1 MGRILGSRVELAVR
15 EGPCAAQAKL
25 DIAFGVE
32 DTLLKKE
39 INRFRAA
46 KCGVAA
52 LDEQGFKARF
62 GKGQGGEE
70 TGATGA
76 DNDGA
81 LFGCIRDRVGE

>member
-32 DTLLKKE
+32 DTFLKKE

-76 DNDGA
+76 DNDGT
-81 LFGCIRDRVGE
+81 LLGCIRDRVGE

>member
-1 MGRILGSRVELAVR
+1 MGGILGSRVELAVR

-32 DTLLKKE
+32 GALLKKE

-52 LDEQGFKARF
+52 LDEQG
-62 GKGQGGEE
+62 
-70 TGATGA
+70 
-76 DNDGA
+76 
-81 LFGCIRDRVGE
+81 V